1 MDEMIEFVQ
10 ENAPWLAVI
19 LVCGS
24 FLFEFTKIKINPVTW
39 LFKEF
44 KKKITE
50 DVDKDNANIHKENAD
65 INKRLDEVVYV
76 KSEHYKDICAWQS
89 NTDKMVEELKTT
101 NNQLVDLI
109 GKLNDK
115 LDEMSKDQDE
125 DKMSRKRW
133 EILSFSDSLKA
144 GNKHSRDSFHHIF
157 ETNSKYHSLIDKH
170 GFKNG
175 LIDVEMEYITQVYK
189 HCLENNDFN

>member
-1 MDEMIEFVQ
+1 MDDMIKLIQDNV
-10 ENAPWLAVI
+10 PWIVVV
-19 LVCGS
+19 LVCFS
-24 FLFEFTKIKINPVTW
+24 FIFEFTKVKINPWTW

-50 DVDKDNANIHKENAD
+50 DVDKDNESIHKENAD
-65 INKRLDEVVYV
+65 INKRLDEVVYI

-89 NTDKMVEELKTT
+89 NTDKMVDELKTT
-101 NNQLVDLI
+101 NNQLVELI

-157 ETNSKYHSLIDKH
+157 ETNSKYHDLIDKH

-189 HCLENNDFN
+189 HCLEKNDFN